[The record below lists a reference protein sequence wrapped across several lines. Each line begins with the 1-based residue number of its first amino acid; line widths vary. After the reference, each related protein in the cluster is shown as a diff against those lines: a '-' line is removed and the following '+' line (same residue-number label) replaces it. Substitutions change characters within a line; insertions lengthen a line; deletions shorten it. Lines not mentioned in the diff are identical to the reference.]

1 MLDIN
6 AFGRE
11 MMQISGSLTDDALCN
26 AFARVGE
33 MLTLIGQPRAP
44 KKVSDMAKEDLEI
57 LAKAVSMLIKDKQI
71 Q

>member
-11 MMQISGSLTDDALCN
+11 MMQVSGSLSDDALCN

-33 MLTLIGQPRAP
+33 TLTQIGQPRAP
-44 KKVSDMAKEDLEI
+44 KRVSDMSAEDLQI
-57 LAKAVSMLIKDKQI
+57 LTKAVELLIKERQ
-71 Q
+71 QL